1 MAAIEHGRRRAVLLI
16 TLTALI
22 AGTLISLSD
31 ELSRERI
38 AANQRARLLAT
49 LHTVIDPRL
58 YDNDLEASRRFVT
71 SPDLLGTDEPV
82 EVFLATADGEPVGA
96 IFSTVAPRGYNG
108 PIDLLVGVTVAGT
121 VTGVRVLRH
130 RETPGLGDAIEIGK
144 SDWIEGFAARR
155 LDSPPQADWRVRKD
169 GGYFDA
175 ITGATVTPR
184 VIVEAVR
191 NTLIYVRDYGDELFA
206 DLPGT
211 ESDVGE

>member
-1 MAAIEHGRRRAVLLI
+1 MAMIEPGKRRAVLLI

-22 AGTLISLSD
+22 AGTLITLSD

-49 LHTVIDPRL
+49 LHEVIDPAL
-58 YDNDLEASRRFVT
+58 YDNDLEASRRFVR
-71 SPDLLGTDEPV
+71 SPDLLGTNEAV
-82 EVFLATADGEPVGA
+82 EVFIATANGEAVA
-96 IFSTVAPRGYNG
+96 AVFATVAPRGYNG
-108 PIDLLVGVTVAGT
+108 PINLLVGVTVEGT
-121 VTGVRVLRH
+121 VTGVRVTRH

-144 SDWIEGFAARR
+144 SDWIEGFSAAS
-155 LDSPPQADWRVRKD
+155 LDAPALADWRVSKD
-169 GGYFDA
+169 GGYFDS

-206 DLPGT
+206 ELPDP
-211 ESDVGE
+211 ENDVPE